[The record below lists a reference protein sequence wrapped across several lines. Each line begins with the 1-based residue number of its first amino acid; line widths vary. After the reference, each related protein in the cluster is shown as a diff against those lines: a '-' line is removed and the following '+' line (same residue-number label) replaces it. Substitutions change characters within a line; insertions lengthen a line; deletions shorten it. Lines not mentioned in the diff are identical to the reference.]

1 MIMTDSMSVLNDF
14 MNRELSYLKLIL
26 IIACTIV
33 TVDLCEIYIY
43 HTCINHIIQGVSRAS
58 VVIMATVYQWDHLI
72 LPVSVKL
79 ATLDLPVR
87 LTSMTVCQ

>member
-1 MIMTDSMSVLNDF
+1 MK
-14 MNRELSYLKLIL
+14 LSCLKLTL
-26 IIACTIV
+26 IIAYTIV
-33 TVDLCEIYIY
+33 MVDLCEIYIR
-43 HTCINHIIQGVSRAS
+43 HTCINHIIQRVSRVP
-58 VVIMATVYQWDHLI
+58 VVIMVAVHQWDHLI